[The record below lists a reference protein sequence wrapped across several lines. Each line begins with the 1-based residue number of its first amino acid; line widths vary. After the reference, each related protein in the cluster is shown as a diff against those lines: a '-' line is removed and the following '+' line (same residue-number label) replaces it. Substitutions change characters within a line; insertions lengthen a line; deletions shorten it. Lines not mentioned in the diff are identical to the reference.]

1 MRLESPANISN
12 CVSHTPLRAAVAA
25 VSAAVF
31 AAVALLTGRIVF
43 GVDIARIQLW
53 LTRCPRSV

>member
-1 MRLESPANISN
+1 M
-12 CVSHTPLRAAVAA
+12 PLLTG
-25 VSAAVF
+25 AVF

-53 LTRCPRSV
+53 LTWCPRSV